1 MIFECPAVTKF
12 YQTSCPLPFQDAY
25 LMSLQH
31 KGISGK
37 QTRSKRGNLPLSHP
51 LSSLAKLNLA
61 LLLDLTMYL
70 ISRWC
75 KAVVRQN
82 NIPRLTVRSRMIPR
96 ALKWALS
103 TLLDFK
109 ISLVASTKTPF
120 SMRYEIIYATD
131 ENVFFFTSG

>member
-1 MIFECPAVTKF
+1 
-12 YQTSCPLPFQDAY
+12 
-25 LMSLQH
+25 MSLQH
-31 KGISGK
+31 KGFSGK
-37 QTRSKRGNLPLSHP
+37 RTIRSKRGNLPLSHL
-51 LSSLAKLNLA
+51 LSSLAKLNLT

-82 NIPRLTVRSRMIPR
+82 NIPRLTVSSRMIPR

-131 ENVFFFTSG
+131 ESVFFFTSGWTWPEGLVRIFSVGGRITGF